1 MNENL
6 PSICAESS
14 GVPILLCPVEN
25 AHYWEGIHVL
35 SNGRVVETE
44 FGLNGPDGPHVD
56 YDRACDAASEY
67 VNTIQIGPS
76 QALLFGDDIPF
87 LLWLAS
93 ETFIGGYALIWLW
106 GEQPDYQSQINS
118 LPQIV
123 FTDTGH
129 VINCS
134 DQGLL
139 LFPSTQ
145 APMDGNYFESI
156 KINCPAGIYGA
167 AIGFYETADT
177 HLRIIKIQRQE

>member
-123 FTDTGH
+123 FTDT
-129 VINCS
+129 VIILS
-134 DQGLL
+134 LL
-139 LFPSTQ
+139 K
-145 APMDGNYFESI
+145 SI
-156 KINCPAGIYGA
+156 A
-167 AIGFYETADT
+167 
-177 HLRIIKIQRQE
+177 QRVFMALPLDFMKRPIPIFAL